1 MAQIIKKKK
10 GYGIRFYIDE
20 KNNKG
25 QQKRIYLKG
34 PYQTKKEANNAM
46 LKYISE
52 YNQIG
57 QAPDENITITQ
68 YMEYFFDNY
77 VITNTAPRTQRYY
90 ADIIKLYILP
100 QLGELKLCNLKPSHL
115 QSYYSYLITPTQSN
129 GANLSKSTAN
139 KHHKVICKA
148 LNEAMK
154 WGIIHRNVTHSVN
167 PPKPEKKEFSIPTPI
182 QVNSILEICKD
193 KYLPA
198 YMPIYLSA
206 THGLRMGEVCG
217 LQESDIDL
225 KEKFIYVRNNYQR
238 IQGKMTLTSLKTSS
252 SKRKVV
258 ILNESISILQKYVLQ
273 IKKYKLLCG
282 PLWNEN
288 NFFCKWA
295 NDGRPVTNDYVGRA
309 FRKALK
315 ELGITGIRFHDLRHF
330 HATELLKRGYNPKIV
345 AERLGHSTVEM
356 TLNIYSHVL
365 PDIQKQVANENI
377 LGIK

>member
-1 MAQIIKKKK
+1 MPQFIKKKK
-10 GYGIRFYIDE
+10 GYSVRFYLDE
-20 KNNKG
+20 KDNKG

-34 PYQTKKEANNAM
+34 PFRTQKIAEDAVI
-46 LKYISE
+46 KYISE
-52 YNQIG
+52 YNKIG
-57 QAPDENITITQ
+57 QAPDKNITVTQ

-77 VITNTAPRTQRYY
+77 VVTNTAPRTQRYY

-100 QLGELKLCNLKPSHL
+100 QLGQLKLCNLKPSHL
-115 QSYYSYLITPTQSN
+115 QSYYSYLISPKEKD

-148 LNEAMK
+148 LNEAIK
-154 WGIIHRNVTHSVN
+154 WGIIYRNVTHAVN
-167 PPKPEKKEFSIPTPI
+167 PPKPDKKEFTIPTPI
-182 QVNSILEICKD
+182 QVSSILEVCK
-193 KYLPA
+193 KNYPA
-198 YMPIYLSA
+198 AYIPIYLSA

-217 LQESDIDL
+217 LQECDIDL
-225 KEKFIYVRNNYQR
+225 NEKFIYVKNNYQR

-258 ILNESISILQKYVLQ
+258 ILNESVPVLQKYILL
-273 IKKYKLLCG
+273 IKKNKLLAG
-282 PLWNEN
+282 GLWNKNE
-288 NFFCKWA
+288 FFCKWLD
-295 NDGRPVTNDYVGRA
+295 DGRPVSNDYVGRA

-315 ELGITGIRFHDLRHF
+315 ELNIAGIRFHDLRHF
-330 HATELLKRGYNPKIV
+330 HATELLKRGFNPKIV
-345 AERLGHSTVEM
+345 AERLGHSTVEI